1 MALAGPHTSRLA
13 GTDGGRRRLRHIL
26 SISRLTSVVISGSK
40 AAQFGRLVMVAV
52 ALGIIASTGNAQT
65 EASSD
70 PQVWM
75 CHHEPWELGADPEAW
90 AGVAKGC
97 DVITLY
103 IDRVAKADLQDLR
116 RFAEVVR
123 RHDIEVA
130 IECAGLCDWRASFGD
145 RAAEMSF
152 RDEFRKVK
160 RFLDPITEG
169 GAGGRIDYLQID
181 GPFRRMLYQR
191 SGRRMERTEY
201 QTVESA
207 GRELVEVLRLWRDA
221 VPGIEFYLLTNFP
234 NWGYRGGPGYHGW
247 SYTGQ
252 GTQGWGDYAEI
263 LAKAVAATKEGGIPL
278 KGITVD
284 NPYDYAI
291 GEHRS
296 NQPDVTEDMDWL
308 ARIRRLEDDVKA
320 HGLRF
325 GLIFNS
331 QRAGDKETG
340 SDELYE
346 NETLEFLD
354 LYCKSGGR
362 PDNVIVQSWYHY
374 PLRVIPETAPGTMTH
389 LVGLVIERVRQK

>member
-1 MALAGPHTSRLA
+1 MALVETHTSRQP
-13 GTDGGRRRLRHIL
+13 GTDSGRPYLRHIL
-26 SISRLTSVVISGSK
+26 SISRLTSIVISGSK
-40 AAQFGRLVMVAV
+40 AVHLGRVVMVAI
-52 ALGIIASTGNAQT
+52 ALWAVASTANAQT
-65 EASSD
+65 EAPSD

-75 CHHEPWELGADPEAW
+75 CHHELWELGAEPEAW

-103 IDRVAKADLQDLR
+103 IDRVARADLQDLR
-116 RFAEVVR
+116 HFAEVVR

-160 RFLDPITEG
+160 RFLDPIAEG

-191 SGRRMERTEY
+191 SGRRMERNEY
-201 QTVESA
+201 QTVDSA
-207 GRELVEVLRLWRDA
+207 GRELVEVLKLWREA

-234 NWGYRGGPGYHGW
+234 HWGYQGGPGYHGW

-252 GTQGWGDYAEI
+252 GTQGWGDYAKI
-263 LAKAVAATKEGGIPL
+263 LAKAVAVTTEGGIPL

-296 NQPDVTEDMDWL
+296 NQPDVTKDMDWL
-308 ARIRRLEDDVKA
+308 ARIRRLEDDVRTR
-320 HGLRF
+320 GLRF

-340 SDELYE
+340 SDQRYE
-346 NETLEFLD
+346 EETLEFLD
-354 LYCKSGGR
+354 LYRESGGH

-374 PLRVIPETAPGTMTH
+374 PLHVVPETAPGTMTH
-389 LVGLVIERVRQK
+389 LVGQVIERVRQK